1 MNFPARN
8 MTARMP
14 MNTAGSRIVVILKV
28 LPRICSIY
36 SRWATSH
43 TLRIDLF
50 SYRADKNLFQRR
62 LHQLEP
68 IDHGFLHRRPQ
79 QILRVGVLMQL
90 NGRLTAVIP
99 KALHRSVMQET
110 RIAFKI
116 DDDAIALVARLHLAH
131 ASGKHG
137 TTVVNQTDR

>member
-36 SRWATSH
+36 SRCATSH

-62 LHQLEP
+62 LLQLEP
-68 IDHGFLHRRPQ
+68 IDHGLLHCRPQ
-79 QILRVGVLMQL
+79 QVLLIGVLMKL
-90 NGRLTAVIP
+90 NLRLPSVIP
-99 KALHRSVMQET
+99 KALHHSVMQET

-116 DDDAIALVARLHLAH
+116 DDRAIALVA
-131 ASGKHG
+131 
-137 TTVVNQTDR
+137 